1 MLIAKKE
8 NLKINKFVL
17 LIMAQV
23 LVISVY
29 AQNATSIFN
38 QDSNYTLVITKRAEK
53 IVNVLNINDSVKYK
67 RVRNIIVDQYRSL
80 NSIHDGYNAQVKA
93 AKLQAGDDKTTLTAK
108 TKLLDNELE
117 DKINE
122 LHTVYISKLGETLTA
137 GQIDMV
143 KDGMTYNILPLT
155 YTAYLDEV
163 PALTE
168 PQKAQIKVWLIEAR
182 EHAID
187 AESSEKKHAIFG
199 KYKGRINNYLSAQG
213 YNMKKEGEEWQK
225 RIKAKVVE
233 K

>member
-8 NLKINKFVL
+8 NLKISKFVL

-29 AQNATSIFN
+29 AQNVTSIVN
-38 QDSNYTLVITKRAEK
+38 QDTNYTMVITKRAEK

-80 NSIHDGYNAQVKA
+80 NNIHDGYNAQVKA
-93 AKLQAGDDKTTLTAK
+93 DKLQAGDDKTTLSAK

-117 DKINE
+117 GKLNE
-122 LHTVYISKLGETLTA
+122 LHSGYLSKLGIELTA

-199 KYKGRINNYLSAQG
+199 KYKGRINNYLSSQG

-225 RIKAKVVE
+225 RINAKVAD

>member
-1 MLIAKKE
+1 MLIAKNL
-8 NLKINKFVL
+8 NLKIKKYVL
-17 LIMAQV
+17 LIVV
-23 LVISVY
+23 LVLVMSVY
-29 AQNATSIFN
+29 AQNATSVAD
-38 QDSNYTLVITKRAEK
+38 QTSNYTLVITNRAEK

-80 NSIHDGYNAQVKA
+80 NNIHDKYNAQVKA
-93 AKLQAGDDKTTLTAK
+93 AKLQAGDDKTTLSAK

-117 DKINE
+117 DKLKE
-122 LHTVYISKLGETLTA
+122 LHTVYISKLGKTLTA

-155 YTAYLDEV
+155 YAAYLDEV

-199 KYKGRINNYLSAQG
+199 KYKGRINNYLSVQG

-225 RIKAKVVE
+225 RMKAKVVE

>member
-93 AKLQAGDDKTTLTAK
+93 AKLHAGDDKTTLSAK

-117 DKINE
+117 DKLKD
-122 LHTVYISKLGETLTA
+122 LHTMYISQLGKTLTA